1 MLEVGSGS
9 GGVATAMV
17 EAGYAVTG
25 VDTAEPL
32 VREAHDRCPDGQ
44 FVVAEVANLPS
55 PFQGPYEV
63 VALFDMLE
71 HLDDPTVLLRESLR
85 WAAPS
90 ALVVATVP
98 ALPSLWSEHDEISG
112 HKRRFEPGKLAGLN
126 LVLAKTTLRMK
137 LLRHKRLG

>member
-32 VREAHDRCPDGQ
+32 VREAHDRCPDGR

-55 PFQGPYEV
+55 PFQGLCLVIIRYKGEIAGFSR
-63 VALFDMLE
+63 ALA
-71 HLDDPTVLLRESLR
+71 LR
-85 WAAPS
+85 
-90 ALVVATVP
+90 
-98 ALPSLWSEHDEISG
+98 LW
-112 HKRRFEPGKLAGLN
+112 FAGW
-126 LVLAKTTLRMK
+126 RSSS
-137 LLRHKRLG
+137 H